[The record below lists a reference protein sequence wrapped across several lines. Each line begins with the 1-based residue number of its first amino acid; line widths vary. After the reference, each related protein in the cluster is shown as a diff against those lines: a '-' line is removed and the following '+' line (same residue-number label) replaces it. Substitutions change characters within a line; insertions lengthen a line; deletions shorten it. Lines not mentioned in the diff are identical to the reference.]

1 MPIYHPRLTTIDL
14 DETKRYAGLSGKTD
28 FSAPLLSEACT
39 QAQLLATPRGVWQV
53 YAYDQDAHTIMSP
66 SSPLT
71 LTASSII
78 KHLEGATEVAVMA
91 ATIGI
96 ILEQEVSN
104 LFSKNQYTL
113 GLLLDAAGT
122 AAVEM
127 TCNAVCY
134 VIAGQAAR
142 AGLTAGRRFSPG
154 YGGWPI
160 DVQPEILDLAAG
172 ASIDLSVTDT
182 KMLVPRKSVTAI
194 IGLHPY
200 HQVLN
205 MHHEQVLSCDKCG
218 QPGCHARK
226 ENTTE

>member
-28 FSAPLLSEACT
+28 FSATLLSEACT
-39 QAQLLATPRGVWQV
+39 QAQLLATPKGVWQV
-53 YAYDQDAHTIMSP
+53 YAYDQDSHTIMSP
-66 SSPLT
+66 SPLT
-71 LTASSII
+71 LTAEGII
-78 KHLEGATEVAVMA
+78 RHLDGASEVAVMA

-122 AAVEM
+122 TAVEM

-134 VIAGQAAR
+134 VISGQAAR
-142 AGLTAGRRFSPG
+142 SGLTAGRRFSPG

-160 DVQPEILDLAAG
+160 DVQPEILELASG
-172 ASIDLSVTDT
+172 AAIDLNVTDT

-194 IGLHPY
+194 IGLYPY
-200 HQVLN
+200 HQTL
-205 MHHEQVLSCDKCG
+205 HLQHEQVLACDKCG

-226 ENTTE
+226 ETTTE